1 MKTGSLSILETSF
14 RVSLAPRKFAMVGR
28 FYPLLCALAFLAF
41 APAMAAEPEH
51 EIIASYFDCWQP
63 EPPPGWQVLTNS
75 LGPIGNSGNYEP
87 LTYVNN
93 SSRWMDGG
101 NHYTDEAGTIRAGSL
116 HNQVRGMRDGV
127 QNYAIS
133 AYTFS
138 EDHPGDV
145 WVTRGNIQGRNQGEG
160 IDMKIYLNNELKLEA
175 VAPVD
180 RAPFLFQSNL
190 GPIKK
195 GDTVYLAFASQDAN
209 TLIVRLLYTIES
221 FPQGTVPPPPTQAIQ
236 PPWDAAVPLMSYR
249 TVAPDEE
256 YLKRHKNLSD
266 ALLEQGPELV
276 FIGDSITAR
285 LGTTP

>member
-1 MKTGSLSILETSF
+1 MKTGSLSILETFF

-28 FYPLLCALAFLAF
+28 FYPLLCALAFSAF
-41 APAMAAEPEH
+41 APATAAEPEH

-87 LTYVNN
+87 LTYVND

-160 IDMKIYLNNELKLEA
+160 IDLKIYLNNELKLEA

-195 GDTVYLAFASQDAN
+195 GDAVYLAFASQDAN
-209 TLIVRLLYTIES
+209 TLIIRLLYTIES
-221 FPQGTVPPPPTQAIQ
+221 FPQGTGSTPADT
-236 PPWDAAVPLMSYR
+236 
-249 TVAPDEE
+249 
-256 YLKRHKNLSD
+256 
-266 ALLEQGPELV
+266 
-276 FIGDSITAR
+276 GDSTAMGR
-285 LGTTP
+285 GCSGHVLPDRGARRGISEEAQESV